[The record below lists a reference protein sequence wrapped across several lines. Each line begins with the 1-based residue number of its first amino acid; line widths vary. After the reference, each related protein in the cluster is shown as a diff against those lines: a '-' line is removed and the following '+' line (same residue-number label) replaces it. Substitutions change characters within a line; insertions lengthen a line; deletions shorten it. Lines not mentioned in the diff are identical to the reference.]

1 MFELL
6 KIIFNMITE
15 NNSSGFTEPNQN
27 EIINALKRIKNEYG
41 TEISQRVE
49 QIFRLE
55 TANFKS
61 DLFKKTNS
69 AGLLWNEKYFSHR
82 DKYCIWVKEI
92 RDSQGNL
99 IKNSIVPAGTEGSK
113 KYCYVVF
120 PSVYDGMRYLAVYL
134 NKYGIDF
141 GTKRWGGGD
150 SYLAMIKKIQNKFV

>member
-6 KIIFNMITE
+6 KLIFNMLTE
-15 NNSSGFTEPNQN
+15 NKKSDFREPNQV
-27 EIINALKRIKNEYG
+27 EIIDTLKRIKQEFNED
-41 TEISQRVE
+41 IAKRVE

-55 TANFKS
+55 TSNFKS

-69 AGLLWNEKYFSHR
+69 AGLLWNERYFNHR

-92 RDSQGNL
+92 KDSHGNL
-99 IKNSIVPAGTEGSK
+99 IKNAIVPAGTEGSK
-113 KYCYVVF
+113 RYCYVIF

-134 NKYGIDF
+134 SKYGVDS

-150 SYLAMIKKIQNKFV
+150 GYLASVKKIPNKFV